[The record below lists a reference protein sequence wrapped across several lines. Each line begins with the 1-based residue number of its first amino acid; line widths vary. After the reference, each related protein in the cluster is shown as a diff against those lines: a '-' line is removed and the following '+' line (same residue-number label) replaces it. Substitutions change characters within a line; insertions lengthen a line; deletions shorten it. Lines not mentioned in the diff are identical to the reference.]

1 MTGGYNSYA
10 APAVTAKVC
19 GCLAGGITEVKH
31 IKRVLLR
38 QRNIKKSRK
47 RKRGS
52 LDKPVICL
60 NMRDEKKA
68 AGEVKKILHFFA
80 VHGYEGVCISDTLQ
94 TDYAIGILNVWQF
107 QRILRRAND
116 RFWLLTNTADVD
128 FVIWHAAR
136 MTFDKRN
143 RRSIDRMVT
152 DGEGYQRMPKA
163 DELTE
168 PLDGDGLKEM
178 LKSLT

>member
-19 GCLAGGITEVKH
+19 GCLAGGITEAEH
-31 IKRVLLR
+31 IKRELLT

-47 RKRGS
+47 RKSGR
-52 LDKPVICL
+52 LDKPVVCL
-60 NMRDEKKA
+60 NMWDEKKA

-80 VHGYEGVCISDTLQ
+80 VHGYEGACISDTLQ
-94 TDYAIGILNVWQF
+94 TDYAGGTLNIWQF

-116 RFWLLTNTADVD
+116 RFWMLTNTVDAD
-128 FVIWHAAR
+128 FVIWHAAWVD
-136 MTFDKRN
+136 FDKRN
-143 RRSIDRMVT
+143 RRNMDMIVT
-152 DGEGYQRMPKA
+152 DSEGYGRMSKA
-163 DELTE
+163 GRLTG
-168 PLDGDGLKEM
+168 PLDGEKLKEM